1 MGVVVKGLTRL
12 FNGRLLLCACL
23 CVATSVQADVT
34 VLDTVRQL
42 HMQVFRISSDLFVQR
57 GELGLAVDQQGV
69 RGELQQ
75 ATRLL
80 EQIVSAESSGISDEQ
95 RDALKTLWPAY
106 ERKVAD
112 AAALDLHEQDFEW
125 DFNLTYTEQLRE
137 LDALLES
144 IAKSLSSTPEQQLL
158 YQQAVRTQ
166 YMAARYTARAYIGA
180 LHTLDQDGYFDRDLN
195 LLADDMDQALKQLS
209 QAGVSSEQLKPVS
222 QRWRYIR
229 GRYQDYQVNLAPM
242 VVAKQ
247 TRTIVDNLLELA
259 RALSG

>member
-1 MGVVVKGLTRL
+1 M
-12 FNGRLLLCACL
+12 
-23 CVATSVQADVT
+23 
-34 VLDTVRQL
+34 LDTVRQL
-42 HMQVFRISSDLFVQR
+42 HMQVFRIGSDLFVQR
-57 GELGLAVDQQGV
+57 GELGLAVDQQSV
-69 RGELQQ
+69 QAELQQ

-95 RDALKTLWPAY
+95 RDALKALWPAY

-137 LDALLES
+137 LDALLEG
-144 IAKSLSSTPEQQLL
+144 IATSLSSTPEQQLL
-158 YQQAVRTQ
+158 YQQAVRIQ

-195 LLADDMDQALKQLS
+195 LLADDMDQALQQLS

-259 RALSG
+259 RSLSG

>member
-12 FNGRLLLCACL
+12 FASRLLLCLTL
-23 CVATSVQADVT
+23 CITPAVNADVA

-57 GELGLAVDQQGV
+57 GELGLSVDRQDVQA
-69 RGELQQ
+69 ELQQ
-75 ATRLL
+75 TAGLL
-80 EQIVSAESSGISDEQ
+80 EQLVSVEHPAITDEHRSQ
-95 RDALKTLWPAY
+95 LQTLWLAF

-137 LDALLES
+137 LDALLEN
-144 IAKSLSSTPEQQLL
+144 IATSLSSTPEQQLL
-158 YQQAVRTQ
+158 YQQAVRIQ

-195 LLADDMDQALKQLS
+195 LLADDMDQVLMQLS
-209 QAGVSSEQLKPVS
+209 QSGVSSEQLKPVS
-222 QRWRYIR
+222 HRWRYIR

-259 RALSG
+259 RSLSG